1 MKYLRLLRVHQWVK
15 NSFLFF
21 PIFFAGDFA
30 NLSKLLQVGYGFI
43 SFCLVASAI
52 YILNDYRD
60 IEADKAHPEKS
71 KRPLASGA
79 IGKPVALVL
88 LFVLIGVGLG
98 SAYWINI
105 NFLWVTLVY
114 FVLNL
119 GYSLGLKHISI
130 LDILIVAS
138 GFLLR
143 TIAGGVIAEVPISEW
158 LMIMVFL
165 LAVFLA
171 LAKRRDDILL
181 SMESGRTI
189 RKASASYNMEF
200 VNAGLTMLMAV
211 ILVSYIMYTISDEV
225 TTRLHTQHLYG
236 TTIFVIA
243 GLMRYMQ
250 ITIVENKSGSPTRV
264 LYKDRFIQ
272 LTLLG
277 WGLTFFLI
285 IYVL

>member
-21 PIFFAGDFA
+21 PIFFAGDFT
-30 NLSKLLQVGYGFI
+30 NVSKLMQVGYGFL

-60 IEADKAHPEKS
+60 IEADKVHPEKS

-88 LFVLIGVGLG
+88 LFILIGVGLG

-181 SMESGRTI
+181 SMESGKTI